1 LYIDQMSWLPD
12 QLLERTDRATMAAS
26 VEARM
31 PFLDHRIAEYV
42 SALPDEHRVRGVT
55 TKWILRQAGRR
66 LIPGALRRRPK
77 AGWRLDVAGW
87 LRNELR
93 DFTLDH
99 LQATSSVTRHYYDA
113 VALDRVL
120 EDHLKG
126 KKNYETLLW
135 TLLNIE
141 IWHRTYAP
149 G

>member
-1 LYIDQMSWLPD
+1 
-12 QLLERTDRATMAAS
+12 
-26 VEARM
+26 M
-31 PFLDHRIAEYV
+31 PFLDHRVAEYV
-42 SALPDEHRVRGVT
+42 SSLPDEQRVRGFT
-55 TKWILRQAGRR
+55 TKWILRQAARR
-66 LIPGALRRRPK
+66 LLPAPLRRRPK
-77 AGWRLDVAGW
+77 AGWRLDVASW

-99 LQATSSVTRHYYDA
+99 LQSGSSVTRPYYDNA
-113 VALDRVL
+113 TLDRVL

-141 IWHRTYAP
+141 IWHRTYTP